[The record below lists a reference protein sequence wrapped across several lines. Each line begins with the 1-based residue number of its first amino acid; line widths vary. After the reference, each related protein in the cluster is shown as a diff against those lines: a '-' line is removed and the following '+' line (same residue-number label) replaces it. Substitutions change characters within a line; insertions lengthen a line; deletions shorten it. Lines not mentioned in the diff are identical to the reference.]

1 MELSLQLESLW
12 QDQRDE
18 EGRLESLMKDKGK
31 GRPLSHEFEHYVR
44 TLLASGCSAKAARDH
59 ILTSARFFVRP
70 HIFKAYASRVPQLRW
85 FQGQREA
92 LGNEAWLYSMVEL
105 AGAEF
110 VHQWGFD
117 ETAIDGTSTLN
128 QWTLIPQEGGKP
140 PKLIT
145 MECTGLLIGSTALE
159 ICEHVKKSWQRG
171 QMAIDLLRQ
180 ELGPEF
186 ADEYVPVVD
195 GGISLHKIQGSMHDT
210 CATANLVASM
220 MRDVR
225 NTSGQL
231 RFGYDN
237 WESKSEEDKPYFD
250 FLCGN
255 HSRNL
260 PITEFNRK
268 YETYIKE
275 ELGEALT
282 TIQSQ
287 GGGRTRVE
295 STGPLLL
302 RSLCRLTHKG
312 HAQYAK
318 GDGHRF
324 QDWLGKTYNGQ
335 VVNRCAGRAEFS
347 NRQVNTI

>member
-1 MELSLQLESLW
+1 
-12 QDQRDE
+12 
-18 EGRLESLMKDKGK
+18 
-31 GRPLSHEFEHYVR
+31 
-44 TLLASGCSAKAARDH
+44 
-59 ILTSARFFVRP
+59 
-70 HIFKAYASRVPQLRW
+70 
-85 FQGQREA
+85 
-92 LGNEAWLYSMVEL
+92 
-105 AGAEF
+105 
-110 VHQWGFD
+110 
-117 ETAIDGTSTLN
+117 
-128 QWTLIPQEGGKP
+128 
-140 PKLIT
+140 
-145 MECTGLLIGSTALE
+145 
-159 ICEHVKKSWQRG
+159 
-171 QMAIDLLRQ
+171 
-180 ELGPEF
+180 
-186 ADEYVPVVD
+186 
-195 GGISLHKIQGSMHDT
+195 
-210 CATANLVASM
+210 M

-250 FLCGN
+250 FPCGN

-302 RSLCRLTHKG
+302 QSLCRLTHKG

-324 QDWLGKTYNGQ
+324 QDWLGKTYNSQ

-347 NRQVNTI
+347 NPQVNTI